1 MNNNTLRCKK
11 LTTIVS
17 GQNCYIS
24 AIMVICF
31 CLMKGRTTYFRPKTV
46 VFSFFHLMVLLF
58 KVLFNH
64 SAFKCCISYVLS
76 VRAFS
81 FLPFDLEIHHVIYFY
96 LLADLNV
103 PRQKRHE
110 NFQYFFWNQP
120 FFFFFFFFFLDM
132 EEKHGDLVT
141 RKRDGSGKK
150 VIGKIESCT
159 KRLLFFYS
167 IYT

>member
-120 FFFFFFFFFLDM
+120 FFFFFFFFFWTWRKNM
-132 EEKHGDLVT
+132 EILWPEKEMGVV
-141 RKRDGSGKK
+141 KK
-150 VIGKIESCT
+150 
-159 KRLLFFYS
+159 
-167 IYT
+167 